1 MSNCNIDVKH
11 GKKLSRSV
19 KLRKYE
25 KIYKSIMNTDKKS
38 LEKSP
43 RHKRNNRKESKKTS
57 KEEKEVREVA
67 EVREEKKNTQ
77 KRPLTEYNKFIRNES
92 KRNIYKEISNIE
104 RMKAISEKWQ
114 QKK

>member
-1 MSNCNIDVKH
+1 MDEKY

-43 RHKRNNRKESKKTS
+43 RHTRNNRKESKKTS
-57 KEEKEVREVA
+57 KAR
-67 EVREEKKNTQ
+67 REEKKIQIKKSVQ

-92 KRNIYKEISNIE
+92 KKEIYKEISSIN

-114 QKK
+114 KQK